1 MTTTCVSFSSILS
14 LLAFYEV
21 PPRASACYLRSAPW
35 ISSEMSRPPQNQP
48 PPPPLPH
55 KTPHLKSP
63 RQQQQSLLKPNMPCH
78 PSSPI
83 SYFLTPIFHRSSPIS
98 YSPMVSQGKTK
109 NDALRSLRFLFF

>member
-1 MTTTCVSFSSILS
+1 MTSTCVSFSSILS

-55 KTPHLKSP
+55 KTPHLKP
-63 RQQQQSLLKPNMPCH
+63 PQQQQQSLLKPICLVIH
-78 PSSPI
+78 PHQFLI
-83 SYFLTPIFHRSSPIS
+83 S
-98 YSPMVSQGKTK
+98 
-109 NDALRSLRFLFF
+109 